1 MKITVLICN
10 SMFLSENVLREGEAG
25 EVAIE
30 KQAFLL
36 KKSLRIGLSFTSGSL
51 VTAFISGFGEEL
63 AGEPLVIAEDSF
75 IRLTTENGE
84 LLYLGAFFSERENI
98 RRFAISGE
106 DSISLGRRPEHT
118 LSAAWQRFWSRD
130 HLLIERDRD
139 EYYLRTLGT
148 NGCYVNQ
155 EYVEKDVVKR
165 LAYSD
170 EIIVPGLKLIWLKE
184 SILVSELSFRE
195 NDPGLLIRLEEMP
208 LSEPD
213 EKSSPTLSNEFHP
226 IPRIVKKLDISRIE
240 LDAPPMKQ
248 EIRQESALLTLGP
261 SFTMAVP
268 MILGS
273 GLAIYGNQNKDLSAG
288 SSFMYTGLITA
299 VTAAV
304 LGAVWAAANLRR
316 RRLEERKK
324 EKRRKRAYEDYIREI
339 EEKISEKYLLNLGAL
354 QYMFPSVA
362 ELARTF
368 DIRYLWN
375 RLLRD
380 DDYLT
385 VRLGQGDYPYQ
396 AVNLEIPKEHFSV
409 ENDRMRRLPSLLKS
423 RYGILKDAPAV
434 VDLSADTLF
443 GIVAGEERVLEG
455 LLYSIVLQLCFFLNA
470 GLLKL
475 GIIFTKGLLSRER
488 TEFFRFLPQLRQEE
502 AYRIGYGKKEAEEIK
517 ARLLNESEPG
527 DGTDKKSEWMI
538 ISDDYAE
545 VKELRRLGEDLRIIL
560 FAFDY
565 NSLPEECSRII
576 LENDDFSGVINTR
589 DSGENTEIAFDS
601 IERAEAERLAR
612 RLGGLRLSG
621 EKGRIP
627 IPKKVYIDRIFGV
640 PLGELKQYIIKSWR
654 DSNTVND
661 IRIPLGIEEDERIC
675 FLDLHESAHGPHG
688 LIAGM
693 TGSGKSEM
701 LQTLILSLAIRY
713 PPQTVS
719 FFLID
724 YKGGG
729 MAGLFKGLPHLSG
742 SISNL
747 SGNNIYRA
755 MVSVRSENER
765 RQKLFLSNNVN
776 RITEY
781 EKKYLS
787 GEVKEPL
794 PHLFIIIDE
803 FAELKKNEPEF
814 MRELVSVAQVG
825 RSLGIHL
832 ILATQKPQGTVD
844 DNIRSNSRF
853 RICLRVQDRQDS
865 QDMLHKP
872 DAAFIK
878 EVGRAFLQVG
888 NDELYE
894 EFKGAYTMAVRGS
907 PEKKEELVF
916 LDKNGRR
923 EEENEPGMAYRGP
936 GNEGITDFDIVRKA
950 LSDTAKELNLAPARR
965 LWMKELGQSIEVN
978 KSCVHDLY
986 TYCLGQYDAP
996 RRQEQGDFTLSLA
1009 KGGHHMILGR
1019 SGSGKSTLLQTLLC
1033 GFLYFETPSD
1043 LNTYIIDFSNGLLSV
1058 FRDSALSGGY
1068 LTEEDTDRIKNLFFM
1083 LKKEQNSRKALY
1095 KGINFLT
1102 RRSLG
1107 EKVSAIVLVID
1118 NYGAFRQKTKEAFD
1132 ETVQELLKTGESVGI
1147 YLILTG
1153 GGVNP
1158 SDIPSKVHEA
1168 CKTVLCLTLPDRM
1181 NYSQSLRILRCVVYP
1196 VEGIAGRGIGFLDGE
1211 LLEFQTGLFFPGNDY
1226 ERGLEIEA
1234 FIRAKN
1240 LEYGEIRAKRVPFV
1254 PAKPVLSDLL
1264 SEAKKPGPDEGKG
1277 GRELAVGYRTD
1288 SGELFTIPL
1297 DRVNTFIITGRKKSG
1312 KTCLINIIRES
1323 AAFSGYGC
1331 VSVNRPEELINEL
1344 KQSEK
1349 RIILLKEPSSL
1360 IGDIYGSPDKSNEEE
1375 ILKLIRRNREN
1386 GLHNI
1391 VFELSRED
1399 FNNMT
1404 GRRVFEALREEAY
1417 GIHLGGMI
1425 NEQMVF
1431 EFSEL
1436 SFSQKNLSK
1445 KAGEGDVPFVS
1456 EELYF
1461 GGVKLPL
1468 WEGKS

>member
-10 SMFLSENVLREGEAG
+10 SMFLSESVLREGEAG
-25 EVAIE
+25 EVTIE

-36 KKSLRIGLSFTSGSL
+36 KKSLRIGLSFDTDSL
-51 VTAFISGFGEEL
+51 VATFISGFGQEL
-63 AGEPLVIAEDSF
+63 TREPLVIAEDSF
-75 IRLTTENGE
+75 VRLTSGKGE
-84 LLYLGAFFSERENI
+84 LLYLGAFFSEGENI
-98 RRFAISGE
+98 RRFSISGIE
-106 DSISLGRRPEHT
+106 SISLGRRTKHT
-118 LSAAWQRFWSRD
+118 LSAARQNLWSRD

-139 EYYLRTLGT
+139 GFYLRTLGT
-148 NGCYVNQ
+148 NGCYVNR
-155 EYVEKDVVKR
+155 EYIEKDTLKK
-165 LAYSD
+165 LGYSD
-170 EIIVPGLKLIWLKE
+170 EIIVPGLKLIWLKD
-184 SILVSELSFRE
+184 SILVSELSFRK
-195 NDPGLLIRLEEMP
+195 NDPGLFIRLEEMP
-208 LSEPD
+208 LSKPD
-213 EKSSPTLSNEFHP
+213 EITSAAICNEFHP
-226 IPRIVKKLDISRIE
+226 IPRIVKRLDISRIE
-240 LDAPPMKQ
+240 LDAPPVKQ
-248 EIRQESALLTLGP
+248 EIRQESVLLALGP

-273 GLAIYGNQNKDLSAG
+273 GLAIYGSQNKGLSG
-288 SSFMYTGLITA
+288 TSSFMYTGLLTA

-316 RRLEERKK
+316 RRLEERIK

-339 EEKISEKYLLNLGAL
+339 EEKISEKYLFNLEVL
-354 QYMFPSVA
+354 QYMFPSA
-362 ELARTF
+362 AGLARTF
-368 DIRYLWN
+368 DIGYLWN

-380 DDYLT
+380 GDYLT
-385 VRLGQGDYPYQ
+385 VRLGLGDYPGP
-396 AVNLEIPKEHFSV
+396 AVNLEIPKEHFSLG
-409 ENDRMRRLPSLLKS
+409 NDRMRKLPSLLKS
-423 RYGILKDAPAV
+423 RYGVLKDAPACI
-434 VDLSADTLF
+434 DLSEDTLF
-443 GIVAGEERVLEG
+443 GIVAGEERALER
-455 LLYSIVLQLCFFLNA
+455 LLFNIVLQLCFFLNP
-470 GLLKL
+470 GILKL
-475 GIIFTKGLLSRER
+475 AVILTKGMISRER
-488 TEFFRFLPQLRQEE
+488 TGFFRFLPQLRGEG
-502 AYRIGYGKKEAEEIK
+502 AYRIGFEKEEAEEIK
-517 ARLLNESEPG
+517 TRFLNENGPG
-527 DGTDKKSEWMI
+527 EGGGVQSEWVI

-545 VKELRRLGEDLRIIL
+545 VKELKKQREDLRIML
-560 FAFDY
+560 FTVDY
-565 NSLPEECSRII
+565 NSLPGECSRII
-576 LENDDFSGVINTR
+576 LDNGDFSGVINTR
-589 DSGENTEIAFDS
+589 DSAENTQIVFDS
-601 IERAEAERLAR
+601 IDHSEAERLVR

-621 EKGRIP
+621 ENGHIP
-627 IPKKVYIDRIFGV
+627 IPKTVLIDRIFGISIE
-640 PLGELKQYIIKSWR
+640 ELKQYIVKSWKE
-654 DSNTVND
+654 SNTVND

-713 PPQTVS
+713 SPRTVS

-729 MAGLFKGLPHLSG
+729 MAGLFKGLPHISG

-765 RQKLFLSNNVN
+765 RQKLFLNNNVN

-781 EKKYLS
+781 EKKYLT
-787 GEVKEPL
+787 GEAKEPL

-907 PEKKEELVF
+907 PEKKEELSF
-916 LDKNGRR
+916 LEKNGRR
-923 EEENEPGMAYRGP
+923 EEENRQKRTYRGP
-936 GNEGITDFDIVRKA
+936 GNEEITDFDIVREA
-950 LSDTAKELNLAPARR
+950 LLDTAGKLDLAPARR

-1033 GFLYFETPSD
+1033 GFLYYETPSD
-1043 LNTYIIDFSNGLLSV
+1043 LNTYIIDFSNGLLSA
-1058 FRDSALSGGY
+1058 FRESFLSGAC

-1083 LKKEQNSRKALY
+1083 LKKEQSSRKALY

-1102 RRSLG
+1102 RKSLG
-1107 EKVSAIVLVID
+1107 EKASAIVLVID

-1132 ETVQELLKTGESVGI
+1132 EIVQELLKTGESVGI

-1168 CKTVLCLTLPDRM
+1168 CKTVICLTLPDRM
-1181 NYSQSLRILRCVVYP
+1181 NYSQSLRTLRCEVYP

-1226 ERGLEIEA
+1226 ERGIGIEA
-1234 FIRAKN
+1234 FIREKN
-1240 LEYGEIRAKRVPFV
+1240 QEYGELRAKKVPFI
-1254 PAKPVLSDLL
+1254 PDKPVLSNLL
-1264 SEAKKPGPDEGKG
+1264 SQAKELWKTEEKKN
-1277 GRELAVGYRTD
+1277 RELVCGYRTD

-1297 DRVNTFIITGRKKSG
+1297 DRISSFIITGRRKSG
-1312 KTCLINIIRES
+1312 KTGLINIIRES
-1323 AAFSGYGC
+1323 AAFSGYRC
-1331 VSVNRPEELINEL
+1331 VSVSRPEELVKEL

-1349 RIILLKEPSSL
+1349 QIILLNEPSNL
-1360 IGDIYGSPDKSNEEE
+1360 IGDIYGSSGKNNEEE

-1391 VFELSRED
+1391 IFELSRED

-1404 GRRVFEALREEAY
+1404 GRGVFEALREEAY

-1456 EELYF
+1456 EELFF
-1461 GGVKLPL
+1461 GGVRLPL
-1468 WEGKS
+1468 WEG